1 MSLLNLL
8 PQETFAFLMTFCRV
22 GSLISLMPGLDQ
34 IFVPAK
40 VRLAFAILFSLVL
53 WPLTPL
59 PSVPESGLQT
69 FVYIIQEIAIGVF
82 FGLIA
87 KFLLSALDVAG
98 SIIGLQTG
106 MSNASLLNPSLGQQG
121 NLFSVFLTM
130 AGVTAIFTAE
140 LHHNTFKALA
150 QSYISFPIGTTFN
163 IIDASNHLSR
173 IFADAFHIGVQL
185 AAPLLILGIIF
196 NIAVGMLSRLMPQVQ
211 IFFII
216 VPAQILVGIAI
227 LAIVVLSLLKVFVA
241 NYNYP

>member
-1 MSLLNLL
+1 MSLLTFL

-22 GSLISLMPGLDQ
+22 GSLIYLMPGLDQ
-34 IFVPAK
+34 MFVPGK

-53 WPLTPL
+53 WPLTPI
-59 PSVPESGLQT
+59 PIVPESGLQT
-69 FVYIIQEIAIGVF
+69 FIYIGQEIIIGVF
-82 FGLIA
+82 FGLMA
-87 KFLLSALDVAG
+87 KFLLSTLDVAG

-130 AGVTAIFTAE
+130 AGITAIFTTD

-150 QSYISFPIGTTFN
+150 QSYISFPIGTAFS

-173 IFADAFHIGVQL
+173 VFADAFHIGIQL
-185 AAPLLILGIIF
+185 AAPLLILGILF
-196 NIAVGMLSRLMPQVQ
+196 NITIGIVSRLMPQVQ

-216 VPAQILVGIAI
+216 VPAQIIVGIAI